1 MPKEEYGKA
10 KLADKILDETT
21 VYEDMAVY
29 EDSVDNVNIDVL
41 MEEQKFGDGNY
52 LMMVKDFSEE
62 CFAQKELKSNE

>member
-10 KLADKILDETT
+10 KLTDKILDEST

-29 EDSVDNVNIDVL
+29 VDSVDNVNIDVL

-52 LMMVKDFSEE
+52 LMMAKDFSEE
-62 CFAQKELKSNE
+62 RFAQKELKSNE